1 MNCASFIE
9 ALVDQGHKVYCS
21 PAVLLLKVPRGDIT
35 HLGCAQG
42 RDNWESL
49 CDTFPSQLQT
59 ASRGIGDKIC
69 VLRNPH
75 IIFQVLMEWGE
86 IVRNQ
91 CQSTLPPRVLW
102 ISMPSSAVSIPGCH
116 KGSNSGKWSYLFKSK
131 ILCFFLNLQQLQQT
145 PTEEHLYKLL
155 IKRNFY
161 GKYRRRKISIFPAN
175 QMKTVTTM

>member
-1 MNCASFIE
+1 MNCANFIE
-9 ALVDQGHKVYCS
+9 ALVDQGHKVHCS
-21 PAVLLLKVPRGDIT
+21 PTVLLPKVPRGDKT

-42 RDNWESL
+42 SDNWENL
-49 CDTFPSQLQT
+49 CDTFPSQPQT
-59 ASRGIGDKIC
+59 ASRRIGHKFCI
-69 VLRNPH
+69 LRNLH
-75 IIFQVLMEWGE
+75 INFQVLMEWGE

-102 ISMPSSAVSIPGCH
+102 ISMPSSAVSIPRCH
-116 KGSNSGKWSYLFKSK
+116 KGNNSGTNDQTYLKTRYYG
-131 ILCFFLNLQQLQQT
+131 FLNLQQLKQP

-155 IKRNFY
+155 MKRNFY

>member
-1 MNCASFIE
+1 MNCANFME
-9 ALVDQGHKVYCS
+9 ALVDQGHKVHCS
-21 PAVLLLKVPRGDIT
+21 PAVPLPKVPRGDIT

-42 RDNWESL
+42 SDNWENL

-59 ASRGIGDKIC
+59 ASRRIGDKFCI
-69 VLRNPH
+69 LRNPH
-75 IIFQVLMEWGE
+75 INFQVLMEWGE

-116 KGSNSGKWSYLFKSK
+116 KSSNSSTNDQTYLKTRYYG
-131 ILCFFLNLQQLQQT
+131 FLNLQQLQQP

-155 IKRNFY
+155 MKRNFY